1 MNMLYASHSG
11 LRYLVL
17 LAAFFALAVF
27 FVGLVRGQAFGKL
40 HRVAGTAFAGLL
52 HTQVLLGLVMVA
64 LGRYYPALIGHLAM
78 MLLAA
83 VGLQVALSVNKKRPS
98 PGLTLPLVATV
109 GALALIVG
117 GVMAI
122 GRGPFTSIPFAG

>member
-1 MNMLYASHSG
+1 MNVLYAAHSG

-27 FVGLVRGQAFGKL
+27 FVGMVRGQTFGRL

-83 VGLQVALSVNKKRPS
+83 VGLQVALSVNRKRPR
-98 PGLTLPLVATV
+98 PGFTLPMLATV
-109 GALALIVG
+109 GALGLIVG